1 MFMFHDTNNKNS
13 FCCITFDYFI
23 FFLKIDMN
31 RTLNRNSV
39 LFNSIK
45 YLKCLI
51 IQWSNDSNL
60 TIPLAGQF
68 TLNIIQYLV
77 MESTTITSHVWL
89 TSWNPLLEW
98 CYDLNGA
105 CNIHI
110 CRWHLSFPYKKYILR
125 AFWRFKYRQN
135 FQSILLFYVLQFNSS
150 LSGLIL
156 ANRCIFC

>member
-1 MFMFHDTNNKNS
+1 MLHNIRLF
-13 FCCITFDYFI
+13 YY

-77 MESTTITSHVWL
+77 MVSTTITSHVWL
-89 TSWNPLLEW
+89 TSWKPLLEW
-98 CYDLNGA
+98 CYDINGA
-105 CNIHI
+105 CNHI
-110 CRWHLSFPYKKYILR
+110 FVGDIYLSHIKKIFY
-125 AFWRFKYRQN
+125 ARFEDSNTNKISNRFCY
-135 FQSILLFYVLQFNSS
+135 FMFYSSIL
-150 LSGLIL
+150 
-156 ANRCIFC
+156 A